1 MKVKILVSIVLALA
15 LIGAVDAR
23 GSFSSSSRSSS
34 SFSSRSYSS
43 TPSRSYA
50 PSVARPS
57 TASPTFNRPASG
69 PSSSGTPPR
78 IQSGTASSGSFAG
91 RPSVTAPSTSS
102 SWGWGRTRT
111 VSPSGVTV
119 IHEHHYFGG
128 GYGGGRGYYGGY
140 SGGFGSSPFFWLW
153 LLDRPQQQTVYVQ
166 GQPGYTGSAGPTVA
180 GAPIVE
186 HDSPGFFSQLF
197 NILIGLLMI
206 GVIVALIVWIVRK
219 LIGINKADHTV

>member
-15 LIGAVDAR
+15 LVGAADSR
-23 GSFSSSSRSSS
+23 PGGGSFSSGGRSSS

-57 TASPTFNRPASG
+57 TASPTFSRPA
-69 PSSSGTPPR
+69 PSSSGTPPK
-78 IQSGTASSGSFAG
+78 IQAGTTSSAKSGSFNS
-91 RPSVTAPSTSS
+91 RPSVSTSS
-102 SWGWGRTRT
+102 SWGFGRSRS
-111 VSPSGVTV
+111 VGPGGVTV

-128 GYGGGRGYYGGY
+128 GYGYGRGYYGGY

-153 LLDRPQQQTVYVQ
+153 LLDRPQQQVYAQ
-166 GQPGYTGSAGPTVA
+166 QPGYAGSAGPAVV

-206 GVIVALIVWIVRK
+206 GVIVALVVWIVRK
-219 LIGINKADHTV
+219 LIGINQADHTV